1 MDEANDHI
9 GAAVAVGIPWE
20 TTETGLVQWK
30 LVDWTVEDDNGVSLP
45 VLDDS
50 SGDDPIAWGGDY
62 AIEDLRTGGWTFPDG
77 ETCDDAGLAD
87 AFVRRGAPMPRPNR
101 QQRRAAKAIRD
112 QLLKKEVKEAIEGL
126 EAEGK
131 LGSVIGEDGKKR
143 YYHKPSKPG
152 TH

>member
-30 LVDWTVEDDNGVSLP
+30 LVDWTLVEDDNGVSLP

-77 ETCDDAGLAD
+77 ETGDDAGLAD
-87 AFVRRGAPMPRPNR
+87 AFVRRSAKHRCGRLNR
-101 QQRRAAKAIRD
+101 SRA
-112 QLLKKEVKEAIEGL
+112 
-126 EAEGK
+126 
-131 LGSVIGEDGKKR
+131 R
-143 YYHKPSKPG
+143 YLSCLC
-152 TH
+152 